1 MRGSIVVCVAVVL
14 VCAPACTTARNAD
27 RRPLD
32 PVVTTAPPA
41 GLAPIAPP
49 PAPGLNGNAGLD
61 GPNACTAI
69 AGPILTTT
77 LGAKVTARPK
87 SWNDGGLPSLD
98 LCALLVGKDEI
109 RIGVS
114 ALTAQPNSLD
124 RLGTVLGSA
133 PKPFTSLTPDARSG
147 RLGVAFTAFGR
158 AVRISAAGGLSP
170 QRQLAI
176 GRAVLDAVPAVAR
189 PARITDAACAPA
201 GSSADQVLGVSAQ
214 LRRDYRTESGAVTCI
229 WGSVDAT
236 VAIVESTRPD
246 DIPEA
251 RRQPP
256 PERVPIL
263 DGGYYLRSEN
273 ELVFRGG
280 RRVVRVSALADPWRQ
295 VSRDRLYDTVGPIL
309 PLFIR

>member
-1 MRGSIVVCVAVVL
+1 MRGSIVVCVAVAL
-14 VCAPACTTARNAD
+14 VSVAGCTTARNAD
-27 RRPLD
+27 RRPVE
-32 PVVTTAPPA
+32 PVITTAPPA
-41 GLAPIAPP
+41 GLVPIAPP
-49 PAPGLNGNAGLD
+49 PAPGLNGTAGLD
-61 GPNACTAI
+61 GPNACKAI
-69 AGPILTTT
+69 AGPALSTA

-109 RIGVS
+109 RIGIS
-114 ALTAQPNSLD
+114 ALTAQPNALD

-133 PKPFTSLTPDARSG
+133 PKPFTDLAPDARSG
-147 RLGVAFTAFGR
+147 RLGVAFTTFER
-158 AVRISAAGGLSP
+158 AVLISSAGGLSP
-170 QRQLAI
+170 KRQLAI
-176 GRAVLDAVPAVAR
+176 GRAVLGAVPAVAR
-189 PARITDAACAPA
+189 RARISDAACAPA
-201 GSSADQVLGVSAQ
+201 GSSADLVLGVRAQ
-214 LRRDYRTESGAVTCI
+214 LRRDYRTEDGAVTCI

-263 DGGYYLRSEN
+263 DGGYYLREEN

-295 VSRDRLYDTVGPIL
+295 VSRDTLYDTVGPIL